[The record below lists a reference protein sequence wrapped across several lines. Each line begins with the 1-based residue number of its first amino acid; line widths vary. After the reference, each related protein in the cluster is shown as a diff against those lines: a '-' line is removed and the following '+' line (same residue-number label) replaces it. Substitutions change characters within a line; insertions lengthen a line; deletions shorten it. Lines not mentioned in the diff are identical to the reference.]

1 MNNGECNFFSL
12 NYGSTDFSCE
22 LHNLGM
28 LGKKWLPSGFPFK
41 SLFLIFPKFE
51 HKQAL
56 VNKPSLT
63 LYTGVFINFKQ
74 CNY

>member
-1 MNNGECNFFSL
+1 MNNCECNFLSL
-12 NYGSTDFSCE
+12 DYGSTDFFCE

-28 LGKKWLPSGFPFK
+28 LGKIWLPPGFPFNP
-41 SLFLIFPKFE
+41 FLNFPKFE
-51 HKQAL
+51 HKQVS

-63 LYTGVFINFKQ
+63 LYAGVFINFKQ

>member
-1 MNNGECNFFSL
+1 MNDCECNFLSVD
-12 NYGSTDFSCE
+12 YGSTDFFCE

-28 LGKKWLPSGFPFK
+28 LEKIWLPSGFPF
-41 SLFLIFPKFE
+41 LIPFLNFPKFE

-56 VNKPSLT
+56 VNRPSLT
-63 LYTGVFINFKQ
+63 LYTGVFINFKK